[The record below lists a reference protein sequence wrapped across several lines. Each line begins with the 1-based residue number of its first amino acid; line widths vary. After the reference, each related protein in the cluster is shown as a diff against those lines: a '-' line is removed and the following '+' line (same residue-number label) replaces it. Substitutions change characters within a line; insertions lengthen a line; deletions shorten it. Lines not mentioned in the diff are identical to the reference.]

1 MKYEL
6 IETKKIKALEY
17 VFPHHLKN
25 LTDMI
30 LKSGYMTAPL
40 IITQEHNIVLDG
52 SHRHVFLLQEGFKYA
67 PVCYVDY
74 NSDDIR
80 VGTHLMHRHIIEGS
94 KGISKEEV
102 IRRGTTGD
110 LFPPRTTRHFFP
122 FRKIDNIELPL
133 SRLIKEK
140 PINVSKNIYHCSIE
154 DEINHNLKYLH
165 EIDEEVD
172 EIIRYLWE
180 IRQTKHYLSKQVE
193 LMKRNNNK
201 IITK

>member
-6 IETKKIKALEY
+6 IETKKIRGLEY

-25 LTDMI
+25 LTNMI
-30 LKSGYMTAPL
+30 LKAGYMTTPL
-40 IITQEHNIVLDG
+40 IITEEHNIVLDG
-52 SHRHVFLLQEGFKYA
+52 SHRHIFLLQQGYKYA
-67 PVCYVDY
+67 PVCFVDY

-102 IRRGTTGD
+102 IRRGITGD

-133 SRLIKEK
+133 TKLIKEK
-140 PINVSKNIYHCSIE
+140 PIDVSKNIYRCSIK

-180 IRQTKHYLSKQVE
+180 IRQTKQYLSKQIE
-193 LMKRNNNK
+193 LMKYNLK
-201 IITK
+201 KDK

>member
-30 LKSGYMTAPL
+30 LKSGYMTTPL
-40 IITQEHNIVLDG
+40 IITENYNIVLDG
-52 SHRHVFLLQEGFKYA
+52 SHRHIFLLQQGYKYA
-67 PVCYVDY
+67 PVCYVNY

-80 VGTHLMHRHIIEGS
+80 IGTHLMHRHIIEGS
-94 KGISKEEV
+94 KGISKEEG
-102 IRRGTTGD
+102 IKRGLTGD

-133 SRLIKEK
+133 TELQKQK
-140 PINVSKNIYHCSIE
+140 PTNVDKHIYKCSIE
-154 DEINHNLKYLH
+154 EEINHNLKYMK

-180 IRQTKHYLSKQVE
+180 IRQTKQYLSKQID
-193 LMKRNNNK
+193 LMRMGYNNG
-201 IITK
+201 